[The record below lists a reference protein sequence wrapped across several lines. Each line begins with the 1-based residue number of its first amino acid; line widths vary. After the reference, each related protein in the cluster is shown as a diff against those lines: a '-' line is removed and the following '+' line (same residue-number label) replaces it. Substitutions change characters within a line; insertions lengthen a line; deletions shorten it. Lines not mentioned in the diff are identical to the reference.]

1 MMMHKA
7 HVLGKVG
14 HMLPTM
20 AANFPEIATKV
31 NTLFILII
39 SVADPVHFDTAPDPR
54 IRFTEKRIRIRP
66 KIEKILTF
74 SMPIFL
80 LIAQEMIYYY
90 IDLKILIQKKKK
102 ILNDFFYVFTLNY

>member
-20 AANFPEIATKV
+20 AAHFPEIATKV

-66 KIEKILTF
+66 KIFDQVSTKLAKP
-74 SMPIFL
+74 SVIFWP
-80 LIAQEMIYYY
+80 
-90 IDLKILIQKKKK
+90 
-102 ILNDFFYVFTLNY
+102 